1 MRKGIS
7 MLNNDSLIYRI
18 IKASILAAA
27 VMGAI
32 WATRYFSLYQYVT
45 PDRIREFVLS
55 FGFWSPTVFIGTY
68 IIRTFFLFSS
78 TLLALT
84 AGISFGPLWGT
95 IYTVIGATSSACLAF
110 FLARF
115 LGEDFL
121 EWLLHRYTPAIEKL
135 DEKISRE
142 GFWIILLLRIV
153 PLVPYDIVNFGAGF
167 SKMRFWP
174 YFWSTLIGLIPS
186 SIVFNFL
193 GRSLLDLRDP
203 KNQLVLALVL
213 IVLLTPPIY
222 RIFKNRSKQNHAGQ
236 N

>member
-1 MRKGIS
+1 M
-7 MLNNDSLIYRI
+7 NNSLFSRI
-18 IKASILAAA
+18 IKALILAAA
-27 VMGAI
+27 VIWAA
-32 WATRYFSLYQYVT
+32 WATRYFSLYQYIT
-45 PDRIREFVLS
+45 PQGIREFVLS
-55 FGFWSPTVFIGTY
+55 FGFWSPAVFIGAY
-68 IIRTFFLFSS
+68 IVRTFFLFSS

-84 AGISFGPLWGT
+84 AGISFGPFWGT
-95 IYTVIGATSSACLAF
+95 IYTVIGATISACLAF

-121 EWLLHRYTPAIEKL
+121 EWLLHRYTPAIEDL

-142 GFWIILLLRIV
+142 GFWIILFLRVV

-167 SKMRFWP
+167 SKIRFWP
-174 YFWSTLIGLIPS
+174 YFWSTLLGLIPS

-203 KNQLVLALVL
+203 RTQLTLALIL
-213 IVLLTPPIY
+213 IVLLTPSIY
-222 RIFKNRSKQNHAGQ
+222 RIIKNRSSKNHEGQ